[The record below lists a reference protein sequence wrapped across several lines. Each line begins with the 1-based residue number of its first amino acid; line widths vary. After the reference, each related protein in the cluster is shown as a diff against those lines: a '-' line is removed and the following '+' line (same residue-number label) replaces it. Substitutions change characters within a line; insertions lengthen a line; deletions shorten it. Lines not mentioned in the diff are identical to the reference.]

1 MLQADPE
8 QRFTTFIK
16 ALQATRL
23 DREITDY
30 NSKRSHW
37 GGIIFKLYFLLSLKQ
52 IYQMPEKEAKN
63 GPLLF
68 NKKTSLVAQ
77 SNSRTHLAILA
88 FSYIIS
94 HLTSYTL

>member
-1 MLQADPE
+1 MFQADPE

-30 NSKRSHW
+30 NSKRSYM
-37 GGIIFKLYFLLSLKQ
+37 GGIIFKLYFLFSLKQ

-68 NKKTSLVAQ
+68 SEELSSVATSK
-77 SNSRTHLAILA
+77 SRTQRGN
-88 FSYIIS
+88 S
-94 HLTSYTL
+94 LT

>member
-1 MLQADPE
+1 MFQADPE

-30 NSKRSHW
+30 NSKRSYM
-37 GGIIFKLYFLLSLKQ
+37 GGIIFKLYFLFSLKQ

-68 NKKTSLVAQ
+68 SEELFSVAT
-77 SNSRTHLAILA
+77 SNSRTQRENN
-88 FSYIIS
+88 
-94 HLTSYTL
+94 LT

>member
-1 MLQADPE
+1 MMSNIDRVLQADPE

-52 IYQMPEKEAKN
+52 IYQIPEKEAKN

-68 NKKTSLVAQ
+68 SGEISLDAA
-77 SNSRTHLAILA
+77 SNSK
-88 FSYIIS
+88 SS
-94 HLTSYTL
+94 PVDSCKVNP